1 MIEFLYLGMLL
12 RIPAAKLRK
21 ISRTAKYFLGM
32 RKRDEGRVK
41 RDEDVGLLG
50 QLGYLP

>member
-21 ISRTAKYFLGM
+21 ISRTAKYFF
-32 RKRDEGRVK
+32 RDEGRVE
-41 RDEDVGLLG
+41 RDEEKG
-50 QLGYLP
+50 